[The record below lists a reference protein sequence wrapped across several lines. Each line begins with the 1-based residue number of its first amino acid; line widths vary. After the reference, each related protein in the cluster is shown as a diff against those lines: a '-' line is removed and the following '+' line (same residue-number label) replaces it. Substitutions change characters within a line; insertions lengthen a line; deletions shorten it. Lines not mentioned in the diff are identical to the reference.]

1 MKKTLLLIIILFQ
14 FLLGFSQS
22 KTDDFIFENN
32 LNWKQEI
39 IEFPIDWAPKVEL
52 QGVEEILFAPE
63 WSSPRNDHF
72 WSLIIGWKIDRASL
86 LTLAEIQDNLFG
98 YFDGLMKPN
107 HWAKEFPEPKIH
119 LTKRGDHF
127 QGHMTFFDG
136 FHTGKVITVNIQG
149 DQRLYQIERK
159 SVITFRI
166 SPKEQ
171 SHSVWNQLKQINPIK
186 EKVKSLI
193 DLDESW
199 GKEVFPFPI
208 PFAQDIQYGGIAEV
222 RFPPKGWRD
231 PKHPFFWSYTYVWDI
246 EGKQEMDSKELS
258 DNLVKYFD
266 GLNGAKDEITK
277 TYASIIKIGQEDSI
291 TFFAGDVDIYDRF
304 ATHERITLNVLI
316 ESSYCPKRKRT
327 RILFKFSPKELSHK
341 TWKTL
346 KTIRLADE
354 LCE

>member
-1 MKKTLLLIIILFQ
+1 MKKILILIVLFFQ

-22 KTDDFIFENN
+22 KTDDSIFENT

-39 IEFPIDWAPKVEL
+39 IQFPIDWAPKVEL
-52 QGVEEILFAPE
+52 QGIEEILFTPE
-63 WSSPRNDHF
+63 WSNPESDHF
-72 WSLIIGWKIDRASL
+72 WSLIIGWKIDRISL
-86 LTLAEIQDNLFG
+86 LSLEEIQDNLFG

-119 LTKRGDHF
+119 LKKGGNNFH
-127 QGHMTFFDG
+127 GYMTFFDG

-149 DQRLYQIERK
+149 DQRLYQNERK
-159 SVITFRI
+159 SIITFRI

-171 SHSVWNQLKQINPIK
+171 SHPIWNQLKPIHPKK
-186 EKVKSLI
+186 EKVKNLI

-208 PFAQDIQYGGIAEV
+208 NFAQDIRYSGIAEV

-246 EGKQEMDSKELS
+246 EGEQEIDSEALS
-258 DNLVKYFD
+258 DNLVKYFN

-277 TYASIIKIGQEDSI
+277 TQASIKKINKENST
-291 TFFAGDVDIYDRF
+291 TFFKGAVEIYDRF
-304 ATHERITLNVLI
+304 ATHERIQLNVLM
-316 ESSYCPKRKRT
+316 ESTYCSKKKRT
-327 RILFKFSPKELSHK
+327 SILFKFSPKDYNHE

-346 KTIRLADE
+346 KAIRLTNE
-354 LCE
+354 ICE